1 MRFSKSIACS
11 SIAALGFSAS
21 AALAADAGS
30 TASPAPPQA
39 QSFAALDA
47 NRDGQLSFSEAF
59 SHPQISNNFNLL
71 DGNADGQLSRA
82 EVFGIVR

>member
-1 MRFSKSIACS
+1 MRLSTFIAS
-11 SIAALGFSAS
+11 MVAALGFASS

-30 TASPAPPQA
+30 TASAPPPQA
-39 QSFAALDA
+39 QSFATLDT

-59 SHPQISNNFNLL
+59 LHPQISNNFNLL
-71 DGNADGQLSRA
+71 DSNADGQLSRG